1 MTSLVGV
8 HLPSCYILAEQIT
21 DGFVIIDNA
30 SKVVHSNRAF
40 ADILGYQVR
49 EMESQTLSGILHANS
64 REFHPGLAAKETI
77 EITLRSRTGLGI
89 LADVVSG
96 TIQSQ
101 AGPTGFYLIVRPILM
116 EQEEAMRKY
125 QALFEETNDGVFIMT
140 LEGIMIDSNK
150 QGLEMLGYE
159 RQELL
164 GRSYFDTI
172 APSEVDDSSER
183 LDILKKGESLPV
195 YERTF
200 KRKDGNLF
208 PVEINMAL
216 ISDDSG
222 EPLYLQSIV
231 RDISS
236 RKAAEKELRES
247 EERIRRLI
255 DTSPDAI
262 TVASLDGHFEMVS
275 AQTAILHGYEN
286 AEEMI
291 GMDGFSLTPEEG
303 RERAAEIIMRL
314 VKGEDIGIVKTTLLR
329 KDGSSFPAEMRMSI
343 LRDENDEPTGIMGIT
358 RDVTDQVKAERILR
372 ESEERLDLAL
382 KGAKLGVWDWDA
394 ENDIFHFDEG
404 YARILGYDV
413 NEMGTSYG
421 DWESLIH
428 PNDLE
433 LLEARWLKHVEDRSI
448 PYVSEHR
455 MRTKSGE
462 YKWVMERGSVLE
474 LNEEGGTK
482 RATGT
487 ILDIADRKQAEE
499 ALKTSEER
507 YRRLVETSPDAIVV
521 GDLDGNIRMAN
532 RIAQKISGYDSE
544 KDLIGKSFFDF
555 VSVEDRGNAKEIMLR
570 AIHEG
575 REIPESVRLILLR
588 ADNSTYLAEV
598 NGTVIRDSDGTP
610 ESFVVVVRDITGRQK
625 IEMELRESEG
635 KYRALA
641 EQSIQGLAIM
651 AGDGVVYC
659 NQTYA
664 DIMGRSVEEI
674 IDGDVGSGIWDVI
687 HSDDRERLRERY
699 REYMKGG
706 KRLGSTKYRILRPD
720 GEIRW
725 VESFA
730 SIIDYAGSQAMQ
742 SSIIDITEKHQ
753 ASEAQKRAEE
763 ALRGERDRAQLY
775 LDMAGVIFLVLNR
788 EGKITL
794 LNRKGCEV
802 FSCSPSE
809 AIGTSWFKLVPERER
824 IEVRAAFNQLMSGSL
839 EEIERQERHIVT
851 FNDEERLIEW
861 SSVVL
866 KDDEGQIIGLISSG
880 EDITEKRWAEA
891 ALKES
896 EERYRTLVQS
906 MQDLVFVYN
915 EKDRNVE
922 FYGAEKQYLVAPPE
936 EFLGRH
942 VKEILPPEMA
952 DAYLE
957 NVQAVRESG
966 ETRIYDYPLEVR
978 GIPHWFSAK
987 MSRHED
993 EKSVISVVRDITAR
1007 VLAEETVKRERRA
1020 FKLIAEAAV
1029 YSKSVDDLCSQVLS
1043 GLIETLG
1050 FEKGSVS
1057 IPNQDES
1064 KLITI
1069 SRIGMKDELLAGSMP
1084 LDEEAGRKFVISNV
1098 ALTKKPIFAPDIS
1111 VDESL
1116 DSFYEWLERL
1126 EIRSAIVWPLLDSK
1140 KDLLGVLGIASKDKK
1155 EMEEEARI
1163 FFETV
1168 ADMFAQVLEKL
1179 RSQEALAAAEEK
1191 FRSIFNEIPIG
1202 LQLLEQDSDGALRL
1216 VEVNP
1221 AIDSMLNTSG
1231 TSLVGKTLEEIASS
1245 HQRAMVI
1252 EQCRRVVKEGI
1263 PWHTEDV
1270 RVEEDQVIRAVRTSI
1285 FPVLPGMIAVSFL
1298 DLTDR
1303 VRAEREVRRLN
1314 EQLNKLVEERTAE
1327 LASANKEL
1335 EAFAYTVSHDLRA
1348 PLRTMDGFSQ
1358 ALLED
1363 YKETLDNTGK
1373 DYLERIRRAA
1383 IRMAGQ
1389 IDDILDLSRVTRLE
1403 MDRVSVNLSL
1413 MAEEVIKDLRESD
1426 PERNPRIVIEEGL
1439 RNRCDRRLMRAAL
1452 QNLLSNAWK
1461 FTSSVDEPIIEFGSV
1476 DVEGESVYY
1485 VKDNGAGFEME
1496 FAERLFK
1503 PFQRLHKADEFE
1515 GSGIGLATVE
1525 RAISRHGGRVWAEGE
1540 TGKGATFY
1548 FTLRKKAEDSN

>member
-1 MTSLVGV
+1 
-8 HLPSCYILAEQIT
+8 
-21 DGFVIIDNA
+21 
-30 SKVVHSNRAF
+30 
-40 ADILGYQVR
+40 
-49 EMESQTLSGILHANS
+49 
-64 REFHPGLAAKETI
+64 
-77 EITLRSRTGLGI
+77 
-89 LADVVSG
+89 
-96 TIQSQ
+96 
-101 AGPTGFYLIVRPILM
+101 
-116 EQEEAMRKY
+116 
-125 QALFEETNDGVFIMT
+125 
-140 LEGIMIDSNK
+140 
-150 QGLEMLGYE
+150 
-159 RQELL
+159 
-164 GRSYFDTI
+164 RSYVDTI

-183 LDILKKGESLPV
+183 LGILKKGESLPV
-195 YERTF
+195 YERIF
-200 KRKDGNLF
+200 KRKDGTLF
-208 PVEINMAL
+208 PAEINVAL
-216 ISDDSG
+216 ISDESG
-222 EPLYLQSIV
+222 EPLYLQGIV

-236 RKAAEKELRES
+236 RKASEKELRVS
-247 EERIRRLI
+247 EERLRRLI

-262 TVASLDGHFEMVS
+262 TVAGLDGHFTMVS
-275 AQTAILHGYEN
+275 ARTAILHGYDD
-286 AEEMI
+286 AEQMI
-291 GMDGFSLTPEEG
+291 GMDGFSLTPEED
-303 RERAAEIIMRL
+303 RERAFETIMKL
-314 VKGEDIGIVKTTLLR
+314 VKGEDVGIVKTTLLR
-329 KDGSSFPAEMRMSI
+329 KDGSSFPAEMRMAI
-343 LRDENDEPTGIMGIT
+343 LRDENEEPTGIIGVTRNIT
-358 RDVTDQVKAERILR
+358 NQVEAERELR

-394 ENDIFHFDEG
+394 EHDIFHFDEG

-413 NEMGTSYG
+413 KEMGTRYG

-428 PNDLE
+428 PDDLE
-433 LLEARWLKHVEDRSI
+433 SLEARWLKHVEDRSI

-474 LNEEGGTK
+474 LDEEGGTK

-487 ILDIADRKQAEE
+487 ILDIADRKRAEE

-521 GDLDGNIRMAN
+521 GDLDGNIRIAN
-532 RIAQKISGYDSE
+532 TIAQKISGYESE
-544 KDLIGKSFFDF
+544 EELVGKSFFDF
-555 VSVEDRGNAKEIMLR
+555 VSVEDRGNAKEIMRR
-570 AIHEG
+570 AIDEG
-575 REIPESVRLILLR
+575 REIPESVRFLLLR

-598 NGTVIRDSDGTP
+598 NGTVVRDSDGTP
-610 ESFVVVVRDITGRQK
+610 ESFVVVVRDITSRQK
-625 IEMELRESEG
+625 IELELRESES

-641 EQSIQGLAIM
+641 EQSLQGLAIM
-651 AGDGVVYC
+651 TGDAVVYC

-664 DIMGRSVEEI
+664 DIIGRSVEEI
-674 IDGDVGSGIWDVI
+674 IDGEMGARIWDVI
-687 HSDDRERLRERY
+687 HEDDRERLRSRY
-699 REYMKGG
+699 REYMQNG
-706 KRLGSTKYRILRPD
+706 KRIGSTQYRILRPD

-725 VESFA
+725 VESFVR
-730 SIIDYAGSQAMQ
+730 IIDYAGSQAMQ
-742 SSIIDITEKHQ
+742 SSIIDITEKRQ
-753 ASEAQKRAEE
+753 ASQAQKRAEE

-788 EGKITL
+788 EAKITL

-802 FSCSPSE
+802 FSCNPND
-809 AIGTSWFKLVPERER
+809 ILGKSWFELVPERER

-880 EDITEKRWAEA
+880 EDITEKRWAET

-942 VKEILPPEMA
+942 IKEILPAEMA
-952 DAYLE
+952 DTYLE

-966 ETRIYDYPLEVR
+966 ETRTYDYPLEVR
-978 GIPHWFSAK
+978 GVPHWFSAK

-993 EKSVISVVRDITAR
+993 EKTVISVVRDITAR

-1029 YSKSVDDLCSQVLS
+1029 YSKSVDDLCSKVLS

-1064 KLITI
+1064 ELATI
-1069 SRIGMKDELLAGSMP
+1069 SRIGMKNELLADSMP
-1084 LDEEAGRKFVISNV
+1084 LDFESSRKFVISNV
-1098 ALTKKPIFAPDIS
+1098 ALNKKPIFAPDIS
-1111 VDESL
+1111 ADKSL
-1116 DSFYEWLERL
+1116 DSFHEWLERL
-1126 EIRSAIVWPLLDSK
+1126 EIQSVIVWPLLDSK
-1140 KDLLGVLGIASKDKK
+1140 KDLLGVLGIASKDKQ
-1155 EMEEEARI
+1155 EMEEEARV

-1202 LQLLEQDSDGALRL
+1202 LQLLEQDSDGVLRL

-1221 AIDSMLNTSG
+1221 AIDSMLNTPG
-1231 TSLVGKTLEEIASS
+1231 TPLLGKALEEIAPG
-1245 HQRAMVI
+1245 HQMEMII
-1252 EQCRRVVKEGI
+1252 EQCRRVVKEGV

-1270 RVEEDQVIRAVRTSI
+1270 RVEEDQVSRAVRISI

-1303 VRAEREVRRLN
+1303 VRAEREARRLN
-1314 EQLNKLVEERTAE
+1314 AQLNQLVDERTAE

-1348 PLRTMDGFSQ
+1348 PLRTMDGFSK

-1363 YKETLDNTGK
+1363 YKETLDGTGK
-1373 DYLERIRRAA
+1373 DYLKRIRRAA
-1383 IRMAGQ
+1383 KGMAGQ
-1389 IDDILDLSRVTRLE
+1389 IDDLLDLSRVTRLE

-1461 FTSSVDEPIIEFGSV
+1461 FTSSVDDPIIEFGSV

-1503 PFQRLHKADEFE
+1503 PFQRLHRADEFE

-1525 RAISRHGGRVWAEGE
+1525 RAISRHGGRIWAEGE

-1548 FTLRKKAEDSN
+1548 FTLGKKVEDSN